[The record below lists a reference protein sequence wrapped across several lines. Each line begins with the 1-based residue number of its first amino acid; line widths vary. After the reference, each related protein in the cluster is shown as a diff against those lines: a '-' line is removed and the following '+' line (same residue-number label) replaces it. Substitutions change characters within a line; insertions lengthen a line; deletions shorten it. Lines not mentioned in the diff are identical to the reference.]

1 MKKKTGGFGTKLL
14 MAALFLAVAAYFG
27 IQAFH
32 YLDDPLT
39 LALAYQYEVEQAQDL
54 AGFVIREERVLPDEG
69 GGLLRIQRSEG
80 ERVAAGGV
88 VASVYADQ
96 ASLDR
101 QAEIESLESRV
112 EQLQYAQDLAL
123 AAETTRKLDA
133 QITRN
138 LLEYRRFLAADRLY
152 DAESAALELRA
163 LILKRDYS
171 DAGNGDLSLQ
181 LQELGARL
189 LELRSQAEGSVHR
202 VTVPEAGLYSA
213 EVDGFESVL
222 TPDILEDL
230 TPSALS
236 AVAADPAA
244 ASRTGKLVL
253 GDEWYYAAV
262 MSAEDATAL
271 QTRQAELRKEGGT
284 LLLRFSKGVD
294 RDLPVTLQS
303 VGARENGR
311 VVAVFYGNAY
321 LRELTLLR
329 QQRAQV
335 ITGTTGG
342 IRVPR
347 ECLRAQRASLDE
359 SGRVV
364 TEEAVGVY
372 CLVGRE
378 ARFKPV
384 EVIHSGESFVLVS
397 PAPELNPEVGRDA
410 KRIIRPG
417 EQVIVS
423 ARGLFDGKVLT

>member
-1 MKKKTGGFGTKLL
+1 MI
-14 MAALFLAVAAYFG
+14 ALFLGVAAYFG
-27 IQAFH
+27 VQAFH
-32 YLDDPLT
+32 YLDDPLGVT
-39 LALAYQYEVEQAQDL
+39 LAYRYEVERTVDL
-54 AGFVIREERVLPDEG
+54 TGFVVREERVLPDEG
-69 GGLLRIQRSEG
+69 GGLLRIQRAEG

-133 QITRN
+133 QITQN
-138 LLEYRRFLAADRLY
+138 LLEYRRFLTSDRLY
-152 DAESAALELRA
+152 DAESTALELRA
-163 LILKRDYS
+163 LVLKRDYS
-171 DAGNGDLSLQ
+171 DAGNGDIGQQ
-181 LQELGARL
+181 LQDLGARL
-189 LELRSQAEGSVHR
+189 LDLRSQAEGSVR
-202 VTVPEAGLYSA
+202 RITAPEAGLYSA

-222 TPDILEDL
+222 TPEGLEDL

-236 AVAADPAA
+236 ALTADGAA

-262 MSAEDATAL
+262 LPAADASALWD
-271 QTRQAELRKEGGT
+271 RQAELQAEGDT

-294 RDLPVTLQS
+294 RDLPVTLES
-303 VGARENGR
+303 IGPREDGR
-311 VVAVFYGNAY
+311 VAVVFRGTSF

-335 ITGTTGG
+335 ITGSTEG

-347 ECLRAQRASLDE
+347 ECLRAERTYLDE
-359 SGRVV
+359 NGKTV
-364 TEEAVGVY
+364 TEERTGIY

-384 EVIHSGESFVLVS
+384 EVIYSAESFVLVRS
-397 PAPELNPEVGRDA
+397 ASEQETRRL
-410 KRIIRPG
+410 RPG
-417 EQVIVS
+417 EQVVVS
-423 ARGLFDGKVLT
+423 ARGLFDGKVLD